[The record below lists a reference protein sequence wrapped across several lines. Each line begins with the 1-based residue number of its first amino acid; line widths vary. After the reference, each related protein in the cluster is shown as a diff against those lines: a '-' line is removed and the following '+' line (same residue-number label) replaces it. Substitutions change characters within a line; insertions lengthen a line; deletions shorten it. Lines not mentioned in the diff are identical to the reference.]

1 MGKDYPIPAISS
13 IPEGKSLSLPG
24 KPGQLC
30 TTRHP
35 ASTSPSLPW
44 RILPTINHG
53 PAYPNSR
60 SQQKVKRGGT

>member
-13 IPEGKSLSLPG
+13 IPEGKILSLPG
-24 KPGQLC
+24 LLC

-35 ASTSPSLPW
+35 ASTSPSIPW

-53 PAYPNSR
+53 PAYPNLR
-60 SQQKVKRGGT
+60 SQQVKRGGTHQ